1 MTGLSSRRH
10 SRERCREEEFTVNKT
25 EGLTVYENVKVE
37 KEMSKEDNTEL
48 EKIRRSISQMR
59 EEDKLLMLTDRF
71 KIKK

>member
-1 MTGLSSRRH
+1 
-10 SRERCREEEFTVNKT
+10 
-25 EGLTVYENVKVE
+25 VKVE